1 MKKIVLSFITA
12 SVMLLMSCGGGENT
26 ASENDAQNSELNSEN
41 ANRLDFA
48 ITEKYHTLDPIKVTN
63 VVSFH
68 IVSQIYEPLLRF
80 DEKDLSLQP
89 LLAESWF
96 VSEDN
101 LVVTFQLKKGV
112 HFQDNDC
119 FEGGKGRE
127 LKASDVIYSFNRIY
141 SESERNY
148 AYSLYKGKVKGSE
161 EYRNSGGEISGLKAL
176 DDYTVEF
183 TLNKPSS
190 NFHNLLA
197 TVSSAIVPKEAIE
210 KNAVAGS
217 GPFTYSKVNDTE
229 SAITLLKN
237 QNYHI
242 SDKKGNKLPYLE
254 SVAFNYVKSGQ
265 DQLKMF
271 MNNKLDIITG
281 IPPESVKD
289 IVESQ
294 IADFQD
300 KPVKYVLGRY
310 PQVTTTFLNLNTSIA
325 PFNKLKVRQALGMA
339 VNKTKIVDDVLK
351 GEAYGAGNHGIVP
364 SAIKNYDFS
373 SVVGHEYN
381 VSKAKDLLAN
391 AGFPDGKGFPT
402 LKFAVGKGNTS
413 LRVALE
419 IQKELLTNLNIN
431 VEISSL
437 SLKEIMELNGTSKIN
452 LSLSGWLAEIPDPV
466 TFLSLFYGEDVP
478 ASNEES
484 SYPNESRYKNDQF
497 DKLYEE
503 ALVTIDTKK
512 RYELCLTA
520 DQIIAEEVPVI
531 PLWYHENYQLI
542 QSVVKDYQPNSM
554 NIHYL
559 TYVKIESTSV
569 EKSQ

>member
-26 ASENDAQNSELNSEN
+26 ASENDAQNSALNSEN

-112 HFQDNDC
+112 YFQDNDC

-190 NFHNLLA
+190 NFLNLLA

-310 PQVTTTFLNLNTSIA
+310 PQVTTTFLSLNTSIA

-339 VNKTKIVDDVLK
+339 VNKTKIVDDILK

-484 SYPNESRYKNDQF
+484 SYPNESRYKNAQF